1 MSEMIIVYKP
11 PDKSK
16 SVQISRALNG
26 YKDRS
31 NHGEYTYQR
40 EGLLEKIPHKKLT
53 KNAIILKEEDY
64 EQMVRILEKYEA
76 EYYAGK
82 IEKKS
87 ETDIALSKKE
97 E

>member
-1 MSEMIIVYKP
+1 MSVMVIAYKP
-11 PDKSK
+11 PNKSK

-40 EGLLEKIPHKKLT
+40 KGLLEKIPHRKLT
-53 KNAIILKEEDY
+53 KNVILLKEKDHEKLT
-64 EQMVRILEKYEA
+64 EILEKYEA
-76 EYYAGK
+76 EYYAGT
-82 IEKKS
+82 IEKTS
-87 ETDIALSKKE
+87 ETGDILTSKE